1 MFSPFDPSQLQIL
14 AENFY
19 KYPEEYCPSECKLE
33 CIYRIVINRS
43 YYASF
48 LYARNWL
55 EKQFHFMPVHPS
67 YDKQHRG
74 AHKQVIDELKKKSK
88 NKASNNLLELKRIR
102 KNADYDIGVNDYINQ
117 SDAKNSIYL
126 AKKVFENI

>member
-1 MFSPFDPSQLQIL
+1 
-14 AENFY
+14 
-19 KYPEEYCPSECKLE
+19 
-33 CIYRIVINRS
+33 
-43 YYASF
+43 
-48 LYARNWL
+48 
-55 EKQFHFMPVHPS
+55 MPVHPS
-67 YDKQHRG
+67 YDKQYRG
-74 AHKQVIDELKKKSK
+74 VHKQVIDELKKKSK